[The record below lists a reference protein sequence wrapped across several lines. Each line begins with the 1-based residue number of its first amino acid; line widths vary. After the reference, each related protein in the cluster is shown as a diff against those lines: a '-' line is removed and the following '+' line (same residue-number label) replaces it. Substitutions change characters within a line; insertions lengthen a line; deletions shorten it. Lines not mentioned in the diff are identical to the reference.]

1 MGVVDMLSIRIIRIV
16 GIICNIIRRI
26 NTLHTT
32 LYHPVMRSQVLLH
45 SLLVLSVRAENT
57 A

>member
-1 MGVVDMLSIRIIRIV
+1 VGVVDMLSIRIIRIV